1 MTYSSWLAPETPDL
15 VWFRGADTIRFLND
29 LLSQEIGT
37 MKPGRV
43 TRSLLL
49 APQGKL
55 DHILWVLRGDEE
67 VGLVTDGG
75 RGDDL
80 AATLGRY
87 RIRVDVEVEQSE
99 QPAWIVVGEIGLE
112 PGTWSRIN
120 GGLEVDISWPGIERT
135 LVVGDRPDLEE
146 GDAGEYESLR
156 IAAGEPRWG
165 VDVDEKTIPQESGLV
180 GSTVDFTKGCYLGQ
194 ELVARIDSRG
204 HVNRHLRILE
214 IDGAGAEPGVSLEVT
229 DKKVGTLTSVSNSI
243 GLALVRREVAPGDLV
258 SVGGFNAV
266 IREIPPK
273 PQT

>member
-1 MTYSSWLAPETPDL
+1 MTHFPWLAPETPDL
-15 VWFRGADTIRFLND
+15 VWFRGPDTIRFLND

-37 MKPGRV
+37 MESGRV

-49 APQGKL
+49 RPQGKL
-55 DHILWVLRGDEE
+55 DHILWVLRGDDE

-75 RGDDL
+75 RGEDL

-87 RIRVDVEVEQSE
+87 RIRVDVEIEHSE
-99 QPAWIVVGEIGLE
+99 QPSWIAVGETAVE
-112 PGTWSRIN
+112 PGTWSLID
-120 GGLEVDISWPGIERT
+120 GGLEADVSWPGVQRT
-135 LVVGDRPDLEE
+135 LIVGDRPDLAG

-156 IAAGEPRWG
+156 IAAGEPYWG

-180 GSTVDFTKGCYLGQ
+180 ESTVEFTKGCYLGQ

-214 IDGAGAEPGVSLEVT
+214 FEGTGAEPGAPLEVG

-243 GLALVRREVAPGDLV
+243 GLALVRRELAPGDLV